1 MKQQINKL
9 LLFFAASTIM
19 ASCVDE
25 YSSDFSTER
34 PTDVALEQYLNEFD
48 ILKNYVDKNS
58 NPSFMLGTG
67 ISAAALPLKEKEYS
81 LTISNFEEITFFDAI
96 HHNLVVTEDGTLNLS
111 TVSGLIETAEQSNL
125 SIYGHTLIWHANQSD
140 FLDRSIAPTVIPEAV
155 IRLMFKKV
163 QLTSS
168 ILKMTL

>member
-1 MKQQINKL
+1 
-9 LLFFAASTIM
+9 
-19 ASCVDE
+19 
-25 YSSDFSTER
+25 
-34 PTDVALEQYLNEFD
+34 
-48 ILKNYVDKNS
+48 
-58 NPSFMLGTG
+58 MLGTG

-155 IRLMFKKV
+155 IPPNDQEGTADL
-163 QLTSS
+163 LD
-168 ILKMTL
+168 IENDTLG

>member
-1 MKQQINKL
+1 M
-9 LLFFAASTIM
+9 
-19 ASCVDE
+19 DE

-140 FLDRSIAPTVIPEAV
+140 F
-155 IRLMFKKV
+155 
-163 QLTSS
+163 
-168 ILKMTL
+168 

>member
-19 ASCVDE
+19 ASCVD
-25 YSSDFSTER
+25 DFSTER

-96 HHNLVVTEDGTLNLS
+96 HHNLVVTED
-111 TVSGLIETAEQSNL
+111 
-125 SIYGHTLIWHANQSD
+125 
-140 FLDRSIAPTVIPEAV
+140 
-155 IRLMFKKV
+155 
-163 QLTSS
+163 
-168 ILKMTL
+168 